1 MNEPLLVSSLII
13 AGSEKTV
20 EFINFEFVLN
30 GQHYVSLDFL
40 LFQA

>member
-20 EFINFEFVLN
+20 EFINFEFVLKWAT
-30 GQHYVSLDFL
+30 YVSLDFL